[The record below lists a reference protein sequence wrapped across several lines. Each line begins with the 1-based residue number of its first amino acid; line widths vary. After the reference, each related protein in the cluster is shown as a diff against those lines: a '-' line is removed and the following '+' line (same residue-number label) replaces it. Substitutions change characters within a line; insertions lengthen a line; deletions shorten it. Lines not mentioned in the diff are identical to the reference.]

1 MPTTDDR
8 AERAPLFATA
18 VADELRKLIYSG
30 ELAPG
35 ARLNEAAL
43 ATRMGTSRGP
53 IREAMRMLAGT
64 GLVTPVA
71 HRGMF
76 VRQMSMRDMLESY
89 DLRALIFGFAA
100 RRATEFL
107 TPERVQSL
115 QDMLTQMEQACAA
128 NESSLYYELNLR
140 FHALILEYSNNRHAA
155 QAYEAYVNELHVFR
169 RRFFNYTK
177 KMQRSNEEHRAI
189 VDAIVAGDATLANEL
204 AEKHVLQGKQRLL
217 ESVDDQ
223 DFTS

>member
-1 MPTTDDR
+1 MTDDR
-8 AERAPLFATA
+8 APRAPLFATT

-35 ARLNEAAL
+35 TRLNEAAL
-43 ATRMGTSRGP
+43 AARMGTSRGP
-53 IREAMRMLAGT
+53 IREAIRMLAGK

-107 TPERVQSL
+107 TPERRQAL
-115 QDMLTQMEQACAA
+115 EDMLAQMEDACRD
-128 NESSLYYELNLR
+128 NQNSLYYELNLR
-140 FHALILEYSNNRHAA
+140 FHALVLEYSNNRHAA

-169 RRFFNYTK
+169 RRFFNYAN

-189 VDAIVAGDATLANEL
+189 VEAIVAGDAARAGEL
-204 AEKHVLQGKQRLL
+204 AEQHVLAGKQRLL
-217 ESVDDQ
+217 DSVDDV
-223 DFTS
+223 DFK

>member
-1 MPTTDDR
+1 MTDDR
-8 AERAPLFATA
+8 AERAPLVATT

-35 ARLNEAAL
+35 TRLNEAAL
-43 ATRMGTSRGP
+43 AARMGTSRGP
-53 IREAMRMLAGT
+53 IREAIRMLAGT

-71 HRGMF
+71 HRGVF

-107 TPERVQSL
+107 TPERATAL
-115 QDMLTQMEQACAA
+115 QDMLTQMERACDT
-128 NESSLYYELNLR
+128 NENSLYYDYNLR
-140 FHALILEYSNNRHAA
+140 FHALILEYCNNRHAA

-189 VDAIVAGDATLANEL
+189 VEAILAGDAVRAGQL
-204 AEKHVLQGKQRLL
+204 AERHVLAGKQRLL